1 MRHEFALQINQTPF
15 DENYAPA
22 AHTRLTTNFA
32 NLARGENRQEN
43 LRKTLAMINTRFN
56 ELAHWDNP
64 TADRYEVT
72 LEIVSVDLDVA
83 GTGEHF
89 PIIEVLNTTVFD
101 KHLNRV
107 LDGMV
112 GNSFSSYVRD
122 YDFSVRLPAF
132 NQARKDFAVPEDFG
146 DLHGKL
152 FQYVVNSEAYQCHF
166 KKPPV
171 MCLSVSSS
179 KTYYRTENQHPI
191 LGVEYRQSELS
202 PTDQYF
208 AKMGLKVRY
217 FMPAGSSAP
226 FAFYFAGDL
235 LSDYSNLELIST
247 ISTMETFQRIYRPE
261 IYNANAKAGAFYA
274 PRLTNQNHSLTQIE
288 YDRTER
294 SALAVNQGHYTEQAF
309 IKPYHDIL
317 QSWAAAFSA

>member
-1 MRHEFALQINQTPF
+1 MRHEFALQINQTSF

-152 FQYVVNSEAYQCHF
+152 FKYVVNSEAYQRHF

-179 KTYYRTENQHPI
+179 KTYSRTENQHPI

-217 FMPAGSSAP
+217 FMPAGSNAP

-247 ISTMETFQRIYRPE
+247 ISTMETFQKIYRPE

-274 PRLTNQNHSLTQIE
+274 PRLTNPNHSLTQIE